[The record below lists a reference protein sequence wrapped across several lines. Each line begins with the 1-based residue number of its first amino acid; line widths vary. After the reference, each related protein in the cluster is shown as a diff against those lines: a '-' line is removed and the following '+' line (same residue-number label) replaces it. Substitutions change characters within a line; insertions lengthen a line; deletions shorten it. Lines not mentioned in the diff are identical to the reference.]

1 MPGGT
6 MKLFCDEMLGR
17 LGHWL
22 RAAGYDTAIAEGGMA
37 DAEIVAHC
45 LTENRILV
53 TRDRHLEERV
63 QGGVPVVR
71 LSENRVEDQARSLK
85 RGARYRLAMRPV
97 QSLHDRQCAPRPGP
111 AG

>member
-1 MPGGT
+1 

-45 LTENRILV
+45 LAENRILG

-71 LSENRVEDQARSLK
+71 LSENRVEDQAR
-85 RGARYRLAMRPV
+85 RCARRLVMPGMPAALLAWR
-97 QSLHDRQCAPRPGP
+97 SCAPDGP
-111 AG
+111 NASEFADG